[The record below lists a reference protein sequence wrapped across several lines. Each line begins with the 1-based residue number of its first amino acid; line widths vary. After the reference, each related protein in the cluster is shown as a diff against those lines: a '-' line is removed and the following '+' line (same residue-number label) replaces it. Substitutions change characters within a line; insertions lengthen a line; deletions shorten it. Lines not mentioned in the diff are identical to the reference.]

1 MTITGS
7 GTQKYAGPFHP
18 DSNDVDTS
26 SMSDDVDEGYLSE
39 GEVFVPKKRAKK
51 DVSNQD
57 GSQVVVVTDG
67 NEQLSLTL
75 NENVEVRAPEPPPSN
90 KNSTKKKQTKKNNV
104 CHLWLQR
111 KCHRGKNCKYLHEKK
126 KPGNKPR
133 PKTEEDDA
141 VEENGKPKSLY
152 AAVCPPPSHSRLTGY
167 SYCKVK
173 WKGRTSSCYK
183 YYCISTKTAY

>member
-1 MTITGS
+1 
-7 GTQKYAGPFHP
+7 
-18 DSNDVDTS
+18 
-26 SMSDDVDEGYLSE
+26 MSEDVDEGYLSE
-39 GEVFVPKKRAKK
+39 GEVFDPKKRSKK

-57 GSQVVVVTDG
+57 RSQVVVVTDG
-67 NEQLSLTL
+67 NRQPSWTL

-90 KNSTKKKQTKKNNV
+90 KNSKKMKKQTKMNNV

-126 KPGNKPR
+126 KPGNKLS

-152 AAVCPPPSHSRLTGY
+152 AAVCPPPSRSRLTGY

-173 WKGRTSSCYK
+173 WKGRISSCYK
-183 YYCISTKTAY
+183 YYCISGKTAY

>member
-1 MTITGS
+1 
-7 GTQKYAGPFHP
+7 
-18 DSNDVDTS
+18 
-26 SMSDDVDEGYLSE
+26 MSEDVDEGYLSE
-39 GEVFVPKKRAKK
+39 GEVFVPKKRSKK

-67 NEQLSLTL
+67 NRQPSWTL

-90 KNSTKKKQTKKNNV
+90 KNSKKMKKQTKMNNV

-126 KPGNKPR
+126 KPGHKPH

-141 VEENGKPKSLY
+141 VEEIGKPKSLY
-152 AAVCPPPSHSRLTGY
+152 AAVRSPSCFRLTVC

-173 WKGRTSSCYK
+173 WKGRISSCYK
-183 YYCISTKTAY
+183 YYCISGSAAY